1 MAWKLNHIQSIINF
15 EEIIRLQTST
25 FWVSPGVGGHVLRQV
40 GEKHGHVEADGLAG
54 LVVGLLE
61 RRVVDL
67 PLVVLFS
74 AAQQELYLLAGEGK

>member
-1 MAWKLNHIQSIINF
+1 MF
-15 EEIIRLQTST
+15 
-25 FWVSPGVGGHVLRQV
+25 RQV

-67 PLVVLFS
+67 ALVVLFS